1 MKRRDF
7 ITLVGSAATAWPLA
21 ARAQQP
27 EPTRRIGVL
36 WPWAESDP
44 VVRSFTTAFATRL
57 REAGWVEGSNLR
69 IDYRWAGGDMTRVA
83 SLAKELVEL
92 QPDVLVGTVNT
103 VAQALRQYTLG
114 IPIVFVQAGDPV
126 ASGLVTNL
134 ARPEGNT
141 TGFTTGEFGMAGKWL
156 EALKEC
162 APSLN
167 RAALLFDPGSAPW
180 TLYVRAMEPAARS
193 LGVQLQPFPVQS
205 DADVER
211 AFAEF
216 AVKPQGGIITLP
228 TASTVAHRGRI
239 IALAAQYRLPAMYPY
254 RFFVTDGGLISYGV
268 DVPEL
273 YRQAATYV
281 DRILKGSKPA
291 DLPVQQPTKYE
302 LVINLKT
309 AKALGLTIP
318 QSLLATADEAVE

>member
-1 MKRRDF
+1 MRRRDF
-7 ITLVGSAATAWPLA
+7 IKGIAGSVTAWPLA
-21 ARAQQP
+21 VRAQQ
-27 EPTRRIGVL
+27 TDRMRRIGVL
-36 WPWAESDP
+36 WILAESDP
-44 VVRSFTTAFATRL
+44 VARTYTTAFVTRL
-57 REAGWVEGSNLR
+57 GELGWVEGSNLR
-69 IDYRWAGGDMTRVA
+69 IDYRWAGGDFTRLPT
-83 SLAKELVEL
+83 LAKELVEL
-92 QPDVLVGTVNT
+92 QPDVLLGTVTT
-103 VAQALRQYTLG
+103 VAQVLRQYTLA
-114 IPIVFVQAGDPV
+114 IPIVFVQATDPV

-141 TGFTTGEFGMAGKWL
+141 TGFATGEFGMAGKWL
-156 EALKEC
+156 ESLKQC

>member
-1 MKRRDF
+1 M
-7 ITLVGSAATAWPLA
+7 A
-21 ARAQQP
+21 
-27 EPTRRIGVL
+27 
-36 WPWAESDP
+36 
-44 VVRSFTTAFATRL
+44 FTTRL
-57 REAGWVEGSNLR
+57 REVGWLEGSNLR
-69 IDYRWAGGDMTRVA
+69 IEYRWAGGDMTRVP

-141 TGFTTGEFGMAGKWL
+141 TGFATGEYEIGGKWL
-156 EALKEC
+156 ETLREC
-162 APSLN
+162 TPGLN
-167 RAALLFDPGSAPW
+167 RVALLFDPASQPW
-180 TLYVRAMEPAARS
+180 TLYARAIEPAARS
-193 LGVQLQPFPVQS
+193 LDVQLLPLPVQS
-205 DADVER
+205 DADIER

-216 AVKPQGGIITLP
+216 ATKTNSGVIAFP
-228 TASTVAHRGRI
+228 TASVLARRSEI
-239 IALAAQYRLPAMYPY
+239 IAFAAKHRLPTMYPY

-273 YRQAATYV
+273 YRKAATYV
-281 DRILKGSKPA
+281 DRILKGAKPA

-302 LVINLKT
+302 LVVNLKT
-309 AKALGLTIP
+309 AKALGLKIP
-318 QSLLATADEAVE
+318 ESFLTRADEVIE